1 MHVLIEGFD
10 GTGKSTLADLLST
23 ATGWPVVH
31 QSPYRPDT
39 REEFLAARR
48 KAMATA
54 TATCY
59 RDLISDRWPDVT
71 DYCYRSLRQAGDLE
85 TVITVLRAAK
95 VDQIIHCDVESVSD
109 LRIVARRGDLIDA
122 EQTNRILPL
131 AARVLNTYRVLMNSL
146 RAAGLNI
153 HRYVALVHNTDRIE
167 VDL

>member
-39 REEFLAARR
+39 REEFLSARR

-54 TATCY
+54 NCY
-59 RDLISDRWPDVT
+59 HDLISDRWPDVT
-71 DYCYRSLRQAGDLE
+71 DYCYRSLRKAGDLE
-85 TVITVLRAAK
+85 TVIAVLRAAK

-122 EQTNRILPL
+122 EQTSRILPI
-131 AARVLNTYRVLMNSL
+131 AARVLVTYRNLMNSL
-146 RAAGLNI
+146 RAAGLCV
-153 HRYVALVHNTDRIE
+153 HRYVALAPNE
-167 VDL
+167 VDF

>member
-10 GTGKSTLADLLST
+10 GTGKSTLADLLSS

-39 REEFLAARR
+39 IEEFLAARR

-54 TATCY
+54 SCY

-85 TVITVLRAAK
+85 TVIAVLRAAK

-109 LRIVARRGDLIDA
+109 LRIVARQGDLIDA
-122 EQTNRILPL
+122 EQTSRILPI
-131 AARVLNTYRVLMNSL
+131 AARVLGTYRNLMNSL
-146 RAAGLNI
+146 RAAGLSV
-153 HRYVALVHNTDRIE
+153 HRYVALANNE
-167 VDL
+167 VDF